1 MDKKLIRKWYLIL
14 IRFISFLLSL
24 FAVYVGCYAVISLSI
39 FKQYIFP
46 INYIGIL
53 FLTACIVAAILTV
66 VLYFDKL
73 NFIVQA
79 VLIYIIV
86 TASIYFVGFYTNCF
100 TSDNDFW
107 LFSSIINLAGLSLL
121 FGVIVVK
128 RTLENR
134 DLNKKLQKYQERDK

>member
-1 MDKKLIRKWYLIL
+1 MNKKLVKRCYLIL

-24 FAVYVGCYAVISLSI
+24 FAVYVGCYAVISLGV

-46 INYIGIL
+46 INYLSIL
-53 FLTACIVAAILTV
+53 FFTACVVAAILTI

-79 VLIYIIV
+79 VLIYVIV
-86 TASIYFVGFYTNCF
+86 TISIYFVGFYTNCF
-100 TSDNDFW
+100 TTDKNFW
-107 LFSSIINLAGLSLL
+107 LFSLIINLIGLTLL
-121 FGVIVVK
+121 FGVIIIK

-134 DLNKKLQKYQERDK
+134 DLNNKLQKYQERDK

>member
-1 MDKKLIRKWYLIL
+1 MNKINLRKIYFIL
-14 IRFISFLLSL
+14 VRFISFLLCL
-24 FAVYVGCYAVISLSI
+24 FAVYVGCYSVISLSI

-53 FLTACIVAAILTV
+53 FFTACIVAAILTL

-79 VLIYIIV
+79 VLIYVIV
-86 TASIYFVGFYTNCF
+86 TISIYFVGFYTNCF
-100 TSDNDFW
+100 TTDGNFW
-107 LFSSIINLAGLSLL
+107 LFSLIINLAGLTLL
-121 FGVIVVK
+121 FGVIIIK

-134 DLNKKLQKYQERDK
+134 DLNKKLQQYQDRDK

>member
-1 MDKKLIRKWYLIL
+1 MNKINLKKIYFIL
-14 IRFISFLLSL
+14 VRFISFLLCL

-53 FLTACIVAAILTV
+53 FFTACIVAAILTL
-66 VLYFDKL
+66 VLSFDKL

-79 VLIYIIV
+79 VLIYVIV
-86 TASIYFVGFYTNCF
+86 TISIYFVGFYTNCF
-100 TSDNDFW
+100 TTDGNFW
-107 LFSSIINLAGLSLL
+107 LFSLIINLAGLTLL
-121 FGVIVVK
+121 FGVIIIK

-134 DLNKKLQKYQERDK
+134 DLNKKLQQYQERDK

>member
-1 MDKKLIRKWYLIL
+1 MNKKLVKRCYLIL

-24 FAVYVGCYAVISLSI
+24 FAVYVGCYAVISLGV

-46 INYIGIL
+46 INYLGVL
-53 FLTACIVAAILTV
+53 FFTACIVAAILTV

-79 VLIYIIV
+79 VLIYVIV
-86 TASIYFVGFYTNCF
+86 TISIYFVGFYTNCF
-100 TSDNDFW
+100 TTDKNFW
-107 LFSSIINLAGLSLL
+107 LFSLIINLIGLTLL
-121 FGVIVVK
+121 FGVIIIK

-134 DLNKKLQKYQERDK
+134 DLNNKLQKYQERDK

>member
-1 MDKKLIRKWYLIL
+1 MNKKLVKRCYLIL

-24 FAVYVGCYAVISLSI
+24 FAVYVGCYAIISLGV

-46 INYIGIL
+46 INYLGVL
-53 FLTACIVAAILTV
+53 FFTACIVAAILTV

-79 VLIYIIV
+79 VLIYVIV
-86 TASIYFVGFYTNCF
+86 TISIYFVGFYTNCF
-100 TSDNDFW
+100 TTDKNFW
-107 LFSSIINLAGLSLL
+107 LFSLIINLIGLTLL
-121 FGVIVVK
+121 FGVIIIK

-134 DLNKKLQKYQERDK
+134 DLNNKLQKYQERDK

>member
-1 MDKKLIRKWYLIL
+1 MNKKLVKRCYLIL
-14 IRFISFLLSL
+14 VRFISFLLSL
-24 FAVYVGCYAVISLSI
+24 FAVYVGCYAVISLGV

-46 INYIGIL
+46 INYLSIL
-53 FLTACIVAAILTV
+53 FFTACVVAAILTI

-79 VLIYIIV
+79 VLIYVIV
-86 TASIYFVGFYTNCF
+86 TISIYFVGFYTNCF
-100 TSDNDFW
+100 TTDKNFW
-107 LFSSIINLAGLSLL
+107 LFSLIINLIGLTLL
-121 FGVIVVK
+121 FGVIIIK

>member
-1 MDKKLIRKWYLIL
+1 MNKKLVKRCYLIL
-14 IRFISFLLSL
+14 VRFVSFLLSL
-24 FAVYVGCYAVISLSI
+24 FAVYVGCYAVISLGV

-46 INYIGIL
+46 INYLSVL
-53 FLTACIVAAILTV
+53 FFTACIVAAILTV

-79 VLIYIIV
+79 VLIYVIV
-86 TASIYFVGFYTNCF
+86 TISIYFVGFYTNCF
-100 TSDNDFW
+100 TTDKNFW
-107 LFSSIINLAGLSLL
+107 LFSLIINLIGLSLL
-121 FGVIVVK
+121 FGVIIIK

>member
-1 MDKKLIRKWYLIL
+1 MKKINLRKIYFIL
-14 IRFISFLLSL
+14 VRFISFLLCL
-24 FAVYVGCYAVISLSI
+24 FAVYVGCYSVISLSI

-53 FLTACIVAAILTV
+53 FFTACIVAAILTL

-79 VLIYIIV
+79 VLIYVIV
-86 TASIYFVGFYTNCF
+86 TISIYFVGFYTNCF
-100 TSDNDFW
+100 TTDGNFW
-107 LFSSIINLAGLSLL
+107 LFSLIINLAGLTLL
-121 FGVIVVK
+121 FGVIIIK

-134 DLNKKLQKYQERDK
+134 DLNKKLQQYQDRDK

>member
-1 MDKKLIRKWYLIL
+1 MNKKLVKRCYLIL
-14 IRFISFLLSL
+14 VRFISFLLSL
-24 FAVYVGCYAVISLSI
+24 FAVYVGCYAIISLGV

-46 INYIGIL
+46 INYLSVL
-53 FLTACIVAAILTV
+53 FFTACIVAAILTV

-79 VLIYIIV
+79 VLIYVIV
-86 TASIYFVGFYTNCF
+86 TISIYFVGFYTNCF
-100 TSDNDFW
+100 TTDKNFW
-107 LFSSIINLAGLSLL
+107 LFSLIINLIGLSLL
-121 FGVIVVK
+121 FGVIIIK

>member
-1 MDKKLIRKWYLIL
+1 MNKINLKKIYFIL
-14 IRFISFLLSL
+14 VRFISFLLCL
-24 FAVYVGCYAVISLSI
+24 FAVYVGCYSVISLSI

-53 FLTACIVAAILTV
+53 FFTACIVAAILTL

-79 VLIYIIV
+79 VLIYVIV
-86 TASIYFVGFYTNCF
+86 TISIYFVGFYTNCF
-100 TSDNDFW
+100 TADGNFW
-107 LFSSIINLAGLSLL
+107 LFSLIINLAGLTLL
-121 FGVIVVK
+121 FGVVIVK

-134 DLNKKLQKYQERDK
+134 DLNKKLQQYQDRDK